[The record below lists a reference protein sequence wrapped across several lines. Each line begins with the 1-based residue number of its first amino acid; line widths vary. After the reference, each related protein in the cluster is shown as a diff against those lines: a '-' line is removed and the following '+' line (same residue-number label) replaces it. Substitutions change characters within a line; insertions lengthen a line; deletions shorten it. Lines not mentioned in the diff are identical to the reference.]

1 MLSNL
6 LAFILFIVA
15 IVVIGLVLGMCRLL
29 VNWFVCR
36 SAKVAAYLEDQQDF
50 LKSAIDAEEK
60 LGNEDP
66 KVIQKQKKALGIMSL
81 LSAFI
86 ETKIL
91 KTNDEAN
98 DTMKKDAKKFYS
110 PNTIGTP
117 NSSATGTSNNAD
129 FLIM

>member
-1 MLSNL
+1 MSEEFEKQI
-6 LAFILFIVA
+6 AEFEA
-15 IVVIGLVLGMCRLL
+15 AGSEAVVIEYSVFKSRQSSLAYDADVVMAVLAMCRLL

-66 KVIQKQKKALGIMSL
+66 KVIQKQKKALGIMSS

-91 KTNDEAN
+91 KNRAH
-98 DTMKKDAKKFYS
+98 
-110 PNTIGTP
+110 TP
-117 NSSATGTSNNAD
+117 SGERSTRC
-129 FLIM
+129 